1 MLIFQGSGEK
11 KSGENG
17 EGCEKERSDVAR
29 DSVEERSQDCQG
41 ATVGMFEV
49 CSYKKKNQLHS
60 FSTDARDKSSDMT
73 TAGTIPRELK
83 QIND

>member
-1 MLIFQGSGEK
+1 MGKK
-11 KSGENG
+11 KSGESG

-41 ATVGMFEV
+41 AAVGMFEV
-49 CSYKKKNQLHS
+49 CSYKNQLHS